1 MAESNS
7 ELESHYELLARTPI
21 GCSSK
26 TCGVRVTDSANGPER
41 MTSTFTTGTE
51 VWWRSIVDERVGYT
65 FPTTVL
71 IDNDTCV
78 ALLQRHGCVCKRR
91 RGRRTGPQGRVLPP
105 SEWDGGHQDRIWDGP
120 DSIRLWPVGTLF
132 TVIRSWHSERESP
145 EGWYVNLERPWIRRK
160 HGFDTSDLAL
170 DIEVE
175 DDLSHWTLKDEDEL
189 DVAREAGVLD
199 ADDVDAVKREANR
212 VGRLIDERR
221 WPFRTDAEV
230 WRALSE
236 AGQWPIAKLPAGWDL
251 APPSSVP

>member
-1 MAESNS
+1 
-7 ELESHYELLARTPI
+7 
-21 GCSSK
+21 
-26 TCGVRVTDSANGPER
+26 
-41 MTSTFTTGTE
+41 
-51 VWWRSIVDERVGYT
+51 
-65 FPTTVL
+65 
-71 IDNDTCV
+71 
-78 ALLQRHGCVCKRR
+78 
-91 RGRRTGPQGRVLPP
+91 
-105 SEWDGGHQDRIWDGP
+105 
-120 DSIRLWPVGTLF
+120 
-132 TVIRSWHSERESP
+132 VIRSWHSERESP